1 MTDAKRGRPDAGG
14 DSPPVA
20 RLWGGAFESEV
31 DPVIDA
37 YTRSLPF
44 DHRLAAADLVGCL
57 AHARMLFETGVVDAE
72 SSRAILEGLS
82 SLLRRVEAG
91 ELAVGGADEDVHTW
105 IERQL
110 TEEIG
115 DAGRRL
121 HTARSRND
129 QTAVAFRLWQRAEAE
144 RAVGAALGF
153 VEALLDQA
161 RQHVETALPG
171 YTHMQRAQPTTL
183 AQHLLAHAW
192 SVLADAGRLRRAHR
206 TADLCPL
213 GAGAMAGSPHPIDP
227 VRSAELLGMEAAY
240 PNAMWAVADRDY
252 VAEALFACALAM
264 VHLSR
269 WAEEVVLW
277 TSSEFGFARLQ
288 DRAAKGSSIMPQ
300 KKNPEPAEILRGKS
314 GRAVGDL
321 VSLLVTLKGLP
332 LTYNSDLQEDKEA
345 LFDAFDTATSSLK
358 VARVLGE
365 SLEFDREAMAA
376 ALEGSYITATDL
388 ADLLAAA
395 GVPFRSAHERTG
407 AVVRAAEER
416 GVELWQLPASVLEE
430 FAPELGTATAGGIE
444 TATADG
450 IEPATADG
458 SDPEAAR
465 AFKDREG
472 LLAALRPE
480 ASLAAHRSYG
490 GPAPER
496 VREQIEEIG
505 ARLAA
510 ERRWLDAQ
518 APPPIYRAHLDDA
531 LLARKVPGT
540 VSDERPVEAADDPG
554 RPRRSGVGGA

>member
-1 MTDAKRGRPDAGG
+1 MTHAKRGRPDAGG

-82 SLLRRVEAG
+82 SMLRRIEAG
-91 ELAVGGADEDVHTW
+91 ELQVGGRDEDVHTW

-277 TSSEFGFARLQ
+277 TSSEFRFARLQ

-314 GRAVGDL
+314 GRAVGNL

-345 LFDAFDTATSSLK
+345 LFDAFDTATSSLE

-450 IEPATADG
+450 
-458 SDPEAAR
+458 SDPGAAR

-496 VREQIEEIG
+496 VREQIEEIE

-510 ERRWLDAQ
+510 ERKWLTAQ
-518 APPPIYRAHLDDA
+518 APPPIYRAHLDGA
-531 LLARKVPGT
+531 LLAEKIPGAGPEDT
-540 VSDERPVEAADDPG
+540 PAVADDDPA
-554 RPRRSGVGGA
+554 RPRRPRVGGA

>member
-1 MTDAKRGRPDAGG
+1 MSARDPAGSAGRSAAP
-14 DSPPVA
+14 

-57 AHARMLFETGVVDAE
+57 AHARMLFETGVIDPA
-72 SSRAILEGLS
+72 SSRAILKGLS
-82 SLLRRVEAG
+82 SLLLRVEAG
-91 ELAVGGADEDVHTW
+91 ELEVGGGDEDVHTW

-129 QTAVAFRLWQRAEAE
+129 QTAVALRLWQRSEVE
-144 RAVGAALGF
+144 RAVTAAVGF
-153 VEALLDQA
+153 AGALLEHA
-161 RQHVETALPG
+161 RQHTGTALPG
-171 YTHMQRAQPTTL
+171 YTHMQRAQPTSL

-206 TADLCPL
+206 TAGLCPL
-213 GAGAMAGSPHPIDP
+213 GAGAMAGSPHRIDP
-227 VRSAELLGMEAAY
+227 RRSAQLLGMEAPY
-240 PNAMWAVADRDY
+240 PNTMWAVADRDY
-252 VAEALFACALAM
+252 AAEALFASALTM

-269 WAEEVVLW
+269 WAEEVILW
-277 TSSEFGFARLQ
+277 TSTEFGFARLQ

-314 GRAVGDL
+314 GRAVGNL
-321 VSLLVTLKGLP
+321 VSLLVTVKGLP

-345 LFDAFDTATSSLK
+345 LFDAFDTMGSSLR
-358 VARVLGE
+358 VARVLAE

-388 ADLLAAA
+388 ADQLAVA

-407 AVVRAAEER
+407 AVVRAAQER
-416 GVELWQLPASVLEE
+416 GVELWQLPASELRTLV
-430 FAPELGTATAGGIE
+430 PEIE
-444 TATADG
+444 DTDA
-450 IEPATADG
+450 
-458 SDPEAAR
+458 
-465 AFKDREG
+465 

-480 ASLAAHRSYG
+480 ASLAAHGSYG

-496 VREQIEEIG
+496 VAEQIE
-505 ARLAA
+505 LAA
-510 ERRWLDAQ
+510 SRLQEERRWLDERK
-518 APPPIYRAHLDDA
+518 PPPVYRAHLDGE
-531 LLARKVPGT
+531 LLA
-540 VSDERPVEAADDPG
+540 EAIP
-554 RPRRSGVGGA
+554 GGAA

>member
-1 MTDAKRGRPDAGG
+1 MSVKPKQSA
-14 DSPPVA
+14 A
-20 RLWGGAFESEV
+20 RLWGGAFDSEV

-57 AHARMLFETGVVDAE
+57 AHARMLFETGVVDRE
-72 SSRAILEGLS
+72 SSSSILQGLS

-91 ELAVGGADEDVHTW
+91 ELEVGGADEDVHTW

-129 QTAVAFRLWQRAEAE
+129 QTAVALRLWQRGEAE
-144 RAVGAALGF
+144 RAVAAAAGFTGAL
-153 VEALLDQA
+153 VSRA
-161 RQHVETALPG
+161 REHTETALPG
-171 YTHMQRAQPTTL
+171 YTHTQRAQPTTL

-192 SVLADAGRLRRAHR
+192 SVLADAGRFRGVHR
-206 TADLCPL
+206 SAGLSPL
-213 GAGAMAGSPHPIDP
+213 GAGAMAGSPHRIDP
-227 VRSAELLGMEAAY
+227 VRSAQLLGMDAAY
-240 PNAMWAVADRDY
+240 PNTMWAVADRDY
-252 VAEALFACALAM
+252 AAEALFACALTM
-264 VHLSR
+264 IHLSR

-277 TSSEFGFARLQ
+277 TSREFGFARLQ

-321 VSLLVTLKGLP
+321 VSLLVTVKGLP

-345 LFDAFDTATSSLK
+345 LFDAWDTVGASLD

-365 SLEFDREAMAA
+365 SLEFDVEAMAA

-388 ADLLAAA
+388 ADRLATA

-407 AVVRAAEER
+407 AVVRAAERR
-416 GVELWQLPASVLEE
+416 GVELWQLPASDLRKLV
-430 FAPELGTATAGGIE
+430 PEIE
-444 TATADG
+444 DVDA
-450 IEPATADG
+450 
-458 SDPEAAR
+458 
-465 AFKDREG
+465 

-496 VREQIEEIG
+496 VAEQLEQVAVRLEEE
-505 ARLAA
+505 RHWLA
-510 ERRWLDAQ
+510 ERQ
-518 APPPIYRAHLDDA
+518 APPVYRAHLVGG
-531 LLARKVPGT
+531 LLAETIPG
-540 VSDERPVEAADDPG
+540 
-554 RPRRSGVGGA
+554 GVV

>member
-1 MTDAKRGRPDAGG
+1 LSGKADRPAT
-14 DSPPVA
+14 P
-20 RLWGGAFESEV
+20 RLWGGAFDAEV

-44 DHRLAAADLVGCL
+44 DHRLAAADLIGSL
-57 AHARMLFETGVVDAE
+57 AHARMLFETGVVDRDSAA
-72 SSRAILEGLS
+72 AILSGLS
-82 SLLRRVEAG
+82 SMLRRVEAG
-91 ELAVGGADEDVHTW
+91 ELEVGGVDEDVHTW

-129 QTAVAFRLWQRAEAE
+129 QTAVAFRLWQRSAAE
-144 RAVGAALGF
+144 RALGAALGL
-153 VEALLDQA
+153 VGALLTQG

-192 SVLADAGRLRRAHR
+192 SVLADAGRLRGAHR
-206 TADLCPL
+206 TAGLSPL

-227 VRSAELLGMEAAY
+227 VRSAELLGMDAAY
-240 PNAMWAVADRDY
+240 PNSMWAVADRDY

-277 TSSEFGFARLQ
+277 TSSEFSFARLQ

-321 VSLLVTLKGLP
+321 VSLLVTVKGLP

-345 LFDAFDTATSSLK
+345 LFDAFDTVTASFE

-376 ALEGSYITATDL
+376 ALEGAYITATDL

-407 AVVRAAEER
+407 AVVRAASER
-416 GVELWQLPASVLEE
+416 GVELWQLAASDLEE
-430 FAPELGTATAGGIE
+430 LVPEIE
-444 TATADG
+444 
-450 IEPATADG
+450 
-458 SDPEAAR
+458 
-465 AFKDREG
+465 DREG

-496 VREQIEEIG
+496 VREQIDEMDE
-505 ARLAA
+505 RLAA
-510 ERRWLDAQ
+510 DRRWLEAQ
-518 APPPIYRAHLDDA
+518 EPPPIYRAHAEGA
-531 LLARKVPGT
+531 LLAET
-540 VSDERPVEAADDPG
+540 I
-554 RPRRSGVGGA
+554 PRAGS

>member
-1 MTDAKRGRPDAGG
+1 MSGKAGG
-14 DSPPVA
+14 LATP
-20 RLWGGAFESEV
+20 RLWGGAFDAEV

-57 AHARMLFETGVVDAE
+57 AHARMLFETGVVARDSAA
-72 SSRAILEGLS
+72 AILSGLS
-82 SLLRRVEAG
+82 SMLRRVEAG
-91 ELAVGGADEDVHTW
+91 ELEVGGVDEDVHTW

-144 RAVGAALGF
+144 RAVAAALEL
-153 VEALLDQA
+153 VEALLSQG
-161 RQHVETALPG
+161 RQHVDTALPG

-192 SVLADAGRLRRAHR
+192 SVLADAGRLRLAHR
-206 TADLCPL
+206 TAGLSPL
-213 GAGAMAGSPHPIDP
+213 GAGAMAGSPHRIDP
-227 VRSAELLGMEAAY
+227 VRSAELLGMDAAY
-240 PNAMWAVADRDY
+240 PNSMWAVADRDY

-277 TSSEFGFARLQ
+277 TSSEFSFARLQ

-314 GRAVGDL
+314 GRVVGDL
-321 VSLLVTLKGLP
+321 VSVLVTVKGLP
-332 LTYNSDLQEDKEA
+332 LTYNSDMQEDKEA
-345 LFDAFDTATSSLK
+345 LFDAFDTVTASFD

-407 AVVRAAEER
+407 AVVRAAGER
-416 GVELWQLPASVLEE
+416 GVELWQLPASDLEE
-430 FAPELGTATAGGIE
+430 LVPEIE
-444 TATADG
+444 
-450 IEPATADG
+450 
-458 SDPEAAR
+458 
-465 AFKDREG
+465 DREG
-472 LLAALRPE
+472 LLAALRPD

-496 VREQIEEIG
+496 VREQIEEIDE
-505 ARLAA
+505 RLAA
-510 ERRWLDAQ
+510 ERQWLEARK
-518 APPPIYRAHLDDA
+518 PPPIYRAHLDGR
-531 LLARKVPGT
+531 LLAEEIPGT
-540 VSDERPVEAADDPG
+540 GPADTPVLGDGDSPG
-554 RPRRSGVGGA
+554 PRRPKVGDA

>member
-1 MTDAKRGRPDAGG
+1 MSARDPAGSAGRSAAP
-14 DSPPVA
+14 

-57 AHARMLFETGVVDAE
+57 AHARMLFETGVIDPA

-82 SLLRRVEAG
+82 SLLLRVEAG
-91 ELAVGGADEDVHTW
+91 ELEVGGGDEDVHTW

-129 QTAVAFRLWQRAEAE
+129 QTAVALRLWQRSEVE
-144 RAVGAALGF
+144 RVVTAAVGFAG
-153 VEALLDQA
+153 ALLEHA
-161 RQHVETALPG
+161 RQHTGTGLPG
-171 YTHMQRAQPTTL
+171 YTHMQRAQPTSL
-183 AQHLLAHAW
+183 AQHLLAHGW

-206 TADLCPL
+206 TAGLCPL
-213 GAGAMAGSPHPIDP
+213 GAGAMAGSPHRIDP
-227 VRSAELLGMEAAY
+227 ERSAELLGMEAPY
-240 PNAMWAVADRDY
+240 PNTMWAVADRDY
-252 VAEALFACALAM
+252 AAEALFACALTM

-277 TSSEFGFARLQ
+277 TSTEFGFARLQ

-314 GRAVGDL
+314 GRAVGNL
-321 VSLLVTLKGLP
+321 VSLLVTVKGLP

-345 LFDAFDTATSSLK
+345 LFDAFDTVGSSLR
-358 VARVLGE
+358 VARVLAE
-365 SLEFDREAMAA
+365 SLEFDRGAMAA

-388 ADLLAAA
+388 ADQLAVA

-407 AVVRAAEER
+407 AVVRAAQER
-416 GVELWQLPASVLEE
+416 GVELWQLPASELRTLV
-430 FAPELGTATAGGIE
+430 PEIE
-444 TATADG
+444 DTDA
-450 IEPATADG
+450 
-458 SDPEAAR
+458 
-465 AFKDREG
+465 

-480 ASLAAHRSYG
+480 ASLAAHSSYG

-496 VREQIEEIG
+496 VAEQIELAVE
-505 ARLAA
+505 RLRE
-510 ERRWLDAQ
+510 ERRWLDEQ
-518 APPPIYRAHLDDA
+518 EPPPVYRAHVDGE
-531 LLARKVPGT
+531 LLAEALPG
-540 VSDERPVEAADDPG
+540 
-554 RPRRSGVGGA
+554 GGA

>member
-1 MTDAKRGRPDAGG
+1 MSGKAGG
-14 DSPPVA
+14 PATP
-20 RLWGGAFESEV
+20 RLWGGAFDAEV

-44 DHRLAAADLVGCL
+44 DHRLAAADLIGSL
-57 AHARMLFETGVVDAE
+57 AHARMLLETGVIDRDSAAAVL
-72 SSRAILEGLS
+72 SGLS
-82 SLLRRVEAG
+82 SMLRRVEAG
-91 ELAVGGADEDVHTW
+91 ELEVGGVDEDVHTW

-144 RAVGAALGF
+144 RAVAAALGL
-153 VEALLDQA
+153 VEALLSQG
-161 RQHVETALPG
+161 REHVDTALPG

-206 TADLCPL
+206 SAGLSPL

-227 VRSAELLGMEAAY
+227 VRSAELLGMDAAY
-240 PNAMWAVADRDY
+240 PNSMWAVADRDY

-277 TSSEFGFARLQ
+277 TSSEFSFARLQ

-321 VSLLVTLKGLP
+321 VSLLVTVKGLP

-345 LFDAFDTATSSLK
+345 LFDAFDTVTASFD

-407 AVVRAAEER
+407 AVVRAAGER
-416 GVELWQLPASVLEE
+416 GVELWRLPASDLEE
-430 FAPELGTATAGGIE
+430 LVPEIE
-444 TATADG
+444 
-450 IEPATADG
+450 
-458 SDPEAAR
+458 
-465 AFKDREG
+465 DREG

-496 VREQIEEIG
+496 VREQIDEIG
-505 ARLAA
+505 ERLAA
-510 ERRWLDAQ
+510 ERRWLGEQ
-518 APPPIYRAHLDDA
+518 EPPPIYRAHLDGG
-531 LLARKVPGT
+531 LLAENLPGAG
-540 VSDERPVEAADDPG
+540 S
-554 RPRRSGVGGA
+554 

>member
-1 MTDAKRGRPDAGG
+1 MSARDPGGRAG
-14 DSPPVA
+14 PTAAP

-44 DHRLAAADLVGCL
+44 DHRLATADLVGCL
-57 AHARMLFETGVVDAE
+57 AHARMLFETGVIDRE
-72 SSRAILEGLS
+72 SSGAILEGLS
-82 SLLRRVEAG
+82 SLLRRVEAE
-91 ELAVGGADEDVHTW
+91 ELEVGGEDEDVHTW

-110 TEEIG
+110 TEQIG

-129 QTAVAFRLWQRAEAE
+129 QTAVALRLWQRSEVE
-144 RAVGAALGF
+144 RAVAAAAGFAGALIHH
-153 VEALLDQA
+153 A
-161 RQHVETALPG
+161 RQHKGTALPG
-171 YTHMQRAQPTTL
+171 YTHLQRAQPTSL

-206 TADLCPL
+206 TAGLCPL
-213 GAGAMAGSPHPIDP
+213 GAGAMAGSPHRIDP
-227 VRSAELLGMEAAY
+227 RRSAELLGMEAPY
-240 PNAMWAVADRDY
+240 PNTMWAVADRDY
-252 VAEALFACALAM
+252 AAEALFACALTM

-277 TSSEFGFARLQ
+277 TSREFGFARLQ

-300 KKNPEPAEILRGKS
+300 KKNPEAAEILRGKS

-321 VSLLVTLKGLP
+321 VSLLVTVKGLP

-345 LFDAFDTATSSLK
+345 LFDAFDTVCASLE

-365 SLEFDREAMAA
+365 SLDFDREAMAA
-376 ALEGSYITATDL
+376 ALEGAYITATDL
-388 ADLLAAA
+388 ADHLAVA

-407 AVVRAAEER
+407 AVVRAARER
-416 GVELWQLPASVLEE
+416 GVELWQLPASDLAELV
-430 FAPELGTATAGGIE
+430 PEI
-444 TATADG
+444 DD
-450 IEPATADG
+450 ID
-458 SDPEAAR
+458 
-465 AFKDREG
+465 G

-496 VREQIEEIG
+496 VAEQIELAA
-505 ARLAA
+505 ARLQE
-510 ERRWLDAQ
+510 ERRWLGELE
-518 APPPIYRAHLDDA
+518 PPPVYRAHLDGELMA
-531 LLARKVPGT
+531 EAIPGDG
-540 VSDERPVEAADDPG
+540 S
-554 RPRRSGVGGA
+554 